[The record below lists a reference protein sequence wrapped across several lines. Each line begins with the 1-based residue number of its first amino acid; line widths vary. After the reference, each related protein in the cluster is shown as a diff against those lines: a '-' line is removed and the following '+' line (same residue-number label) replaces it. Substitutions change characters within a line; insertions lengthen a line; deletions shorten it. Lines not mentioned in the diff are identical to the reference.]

1 MKLGNPWQY
10 EVAAMLSQLGCVTL
24 APEIIEAV
32 YKGDPLTPE
41 EQAQYTAHPSVAY
54 SLLSRIPRL
63 EPIAWMIEHQNRSVP
78 KEGDPVQADIRKGAE
93 LLRLILT
100 YEDAVHKGSS
110 RNEAAHLLVRPNPK
124 LSPEFFAALVSLE
137 PSAEEDAVRYRRI
150 EELSPG
156 MIIQQELRPHGTL
169 IISKG
174 KEVTTTAI
182 FRLENLLSR
191 CAIPASIKVSTPR
204 APAASAQG
212 ASTGGR

>member
-124 LSPEFFAALVSLE
+124 LSPEFFAAFSEPRAVGRRGRSAVS
-137 PSAEEDAVRYRRI
+137 PDRRTFTRNDYSA
-150 EELSPG
+150 
-156 MIIQQELRPHGTL
+156 GT
-169 IISKG
+169 
-174 KEVTTTAI
+174 
-182 FRLENLLSR
+182 
-191 CAIPASIKVSTPR
+191 PASRDTDYFEGPR
-204 APAASAQG
+204 SYNYCYFQA
-212 ASTGGR
+212 